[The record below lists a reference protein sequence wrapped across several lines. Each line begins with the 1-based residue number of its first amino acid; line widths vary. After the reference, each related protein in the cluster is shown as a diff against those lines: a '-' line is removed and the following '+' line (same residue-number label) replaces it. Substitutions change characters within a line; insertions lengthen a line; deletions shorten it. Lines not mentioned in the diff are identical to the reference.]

1 MRVCLIHFIKV
12 WIYFLESII
21 MQVQIISEKRLK
33 LNSSGVFLFASALLI
48 QLQTVSNLL
57 IYINTYSI
65 TEIYCYLRLNVKN
78 LF

>member
-1 MRVCLIHFIKV
+1 
-12 WIYFLESII
+12 